1 MDALR
6 KGEIRVIVRSSELPL
21 VKDHSI
27 RVIIANSQTMAAKP
41 DLYRRF
47 MRAYRETVDWMYA
60 SDEAL
65 RIYADFVG
73 IPLDDARR
81 IRDEFDP
88 KDMLAPD
95 RVIGL
100 ADLMPDAIKFK
111 FISKPLT
118 DTQLKE
124 LVQIPQ

>member
-1 MDALR
+1 MEALR

-21 VKDHSI
+21 VKGHSV

-47 MRAYRETVDWMYA
+47 MRAYRQTVDWMYA
-60 SDEAL
+60 GDEAL
-65 RIYADFVG
+65 KIYADFVG
-73 IPLDDARR
+73 IPFEDARR

-95 RVIGL
+95 RVMGL
-100 ADLMPDAIKFK
+100 ADLMPDAVRFK
-111 FISKPLT
+111 FISQPLS
-118 DTQLKE
+118 DAQLKE